1 MRSRLGWKN
10 LFILGL
16 VAEKERYG
24 YELKKLLIDYYV
36 TTGITMTTIYRSLK
50 YAERQGWVTGAY
62 RESKN
67 FIKYQYSITSK
78 GKKKLQDE
86 IEYYL
91 SQELMMYYK
100 EFNTALR
107 FRLIL
112 EEEKVITALKKRK
125 AKLTEKLN
133 NLSKY
138 IDDPGPGSKA
148 SFQHVKN
155 YLNNEI
161 KWINSYLAEK
171 KYLCKDSKKGV

>member
-1 MRSRLGWKN
+1 MRTHLGWKN

-16 VAEKERYG
+16 IAEKERYG
-24 YELKKLLIDYYV
+24 YELKKLLLEYYE
-36 TTGITMTTIYRSLK
+36 TTGITTTSIYRSLK
-50 YAERQGWVTGAY
+50 YAERHGWISGTY

-67 FIKYQYSITSK
+67 FVKYQYSLTPK
-78 GKKKLQDE
+78 GKKKLQEE

-91 SQELMMYYK
+91 SQALMMYYK

-112 EEEKVITALKKRK
+112 EEDKIVAALKERRT
-125 AKLTEKLN
+125 KLMEKLN

-138 IDDPGPGSKA
+138 INDPGPGSSA

-155 YLNNEI
+155 YLDSEI
-161 KWINSYLAEK
+161 KWINNYLVGK
-171 KYLCKDSKKGV
+171 NSNITVFR